1 MGRCTMQVP
10 DRFSRAVNLER
21 CRALWEFNEPDDPLD
36 EEDDDFED
44 GEDRTAN
51 LAREPARN
59 QLRLR
64 DA

>member
-10 DRFSRAVNLER
+10 DRISRAVNFE
-21 CRALWEFNEPDDPLD
+21 CCGALWEFNEPDDPLD

-44 GEDRTAN
+44 GEDGTAN
-51 LAREPARN
+51 FAREPARN
-59 QLRLR
+59 QLRRR